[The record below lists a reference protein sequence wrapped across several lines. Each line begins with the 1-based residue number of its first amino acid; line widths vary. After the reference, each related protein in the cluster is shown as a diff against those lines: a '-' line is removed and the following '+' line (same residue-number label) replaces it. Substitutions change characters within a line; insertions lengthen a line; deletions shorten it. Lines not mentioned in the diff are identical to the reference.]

1 MITLADAI
9 VKKTS
14 SVKASQKEPSS
25 AAKKRNL
32 ANNTTSGK
40 TLCVYHGN
48 ELVANNFYRAHS
60 SSVWRKNII
69 DDVPYVGICKACIK
83 DIYMNY
89 LMVNNNDQ
97 VKALYYTC
105 RRMDVKFDLK
115 NAAAAVLRSTK
126 KESAEVIG
134 NYFGM
139 LNSLPQNTT
148 DGNFDASDVFHVTE
162 GESMEDIYNKTRES
176 VKLDSSDK
184 KMIKEILKRIGY
196 NPFANYKYDDYDL
209 KQLYTDLMPYLEDD
223 EIISD
228 GYKLPII
235 IQIINNNHQ
244 IRTIDLYISIV
255 NSNIKDFTENMSVI
269 SSLTAQKQKL
279 IQANVSLIDK
289 NKWLNSQGVTNKNKL
304 SGMMK
309 YMRELQFEDALP
321 NYFDDLTSEATKT
334 VVDISNRSIM
344 DSINFGENDQKEI
357 FQMQREMIV
366 NKDEEI
372 VILKEQLKRTAKEL
386 VETQKRVDGVE

>member
-1 MITLADAI
+1 MTEI
-9 VKKTS
+9 KKDKPS
-14 SVKASQKEPSS
+14 SVRASQKAPSS
-25 AAKKRNL
+25 AAQKRNK
-32 ANNTTSGK
+32 ANNDSEK
-40 TLCVYHGN
+40 IFCVCHGN
-48 ELVANNFYRAHS
+48 DLVASNFYRAHP

-69 DDVPYVGICKACIK
+69 DDIPYIGICKTCVK
-83 DIYMNY
+83 EIYMNY
-89 LMVNNNDQ
+89 LNINNNDQ

-105 RRMDVKFDLK
+105 RRMDVKFDLR
-115 NAAAAVLRSTK
+115 NAEAAVLKSTK
-126 KESAEVIG
+126 KDGTEVVG

-148 DGNFDASDVFHVTE
+148 EGNFDASDIFHVNE
-162 GESMEDIYNKTRES
+162 SESMEDIYNKTRES

-196 NPFANYKYDDYDL
+196 NPFANYKYEDYDL

-255 NSNIKDFTENMSVI
+255 NSNIKDFTDNMSTI
-269 SSLTAQKQKL
+269 STLTAQKQKL

-289 NKWLNSQGVTNKNKL
+289 NKWLNTQGVTNKNKL

-334 VVDISNRSIM
+334 VLDISNRSII
-344 DSINFGENDQKEI
+344 DSINFGENDEKEL
-357 FQMQREMIV
+357 FQIQRELIFI
-366 NKDEEI
+366 KDEEI
-372 VILKEQLKRTAKEL
+372 MQLKEQLKSTAKEL
-386 VETQKRVDGVE
+386 VDLQKKVDGVE